1 MPDKPKHNGDAI
13 SVSLHA
19 PGRTGGD
26 LSILQRLQSFQDLL
40 RHGQSLL
47 GETTALLQQAET
59 MAQQIAAEKEAT
71 DRLRGE
77 LEEARAQA
85 NNQAEAANRALGQ
98 VEAQSKELA
107 AMREELVQARSAV
120 ERFQEEQIQ
129 GAKALEDRLEE
140 SRKAQSNL
148 ETELA
153 RVRTAAPS
161 VQVVQQ
167 NREGLVLM
175 EKRLQATEDE
185 LKRTRHE
192 LESERARRNRMMA
205 LVKPKQVEEHD
216 ESAAQKT

>member
-1 MPDKPKHNGDAI
+1 M
-13 SVSLHA
+13 
-19 PGRTGGD
+19 
-26 LSILQRLQSFQDLL
+26 
-40 RHGQSLL
+40 L